1 MRYYLSIGSNI
12 GDRLSNTRRA
22 TTFLKTI
29 GTVLKVSSIYETS
42 PVAMAS
48 DAGDFY
54 NLVLCLDSH
63 LSPHELLKETKRFE
77 KKMGRD
83 VSRAAASHNKPR
95 TMDIDIVLAEDRV
108 IDTDD
113 LTIPHR
119 EMHQRKF
126 VLVPLSEI
134 APSAIHPVLNRPIT
148 EILSQLNAPGQ
159 ITKI

>member
-1 MRYYLSIGSNI
+1 MRYYLSLGSNI

-22 TTFLKTI
+22 TAFLKTV

-42 PVAMAS
+42 PVAMAP

-54 NLVLCLDSH
+54 NLVLCLDSD
-63 LSPHELLKETKRFE
+63 LSPHDLLKATKRFE

-83 VSRAAASHNKPR
+83 VSNAAASHNKPR

-108 IDTDD
+108 IDTED

-126 VLVPLSEI
+126 VLVPLNEI
-134 APSAIHPVLNRPIT
+134 APAAIHPVLNREIT
-148 EILSQLNAPGQ
+148 EILSHLHTTGQ